1 MLTNEHITCLKQL
14 TSKHK
19 EEHKEINR
27 LKNIIVK
34 VRVENYELNK
44 SIRENKQSKNTHHW
58 IKKCEDLAI
67 EKADLKHEIKGLK
80 KENTKLTKL
89 IDEQFHGKVVQ
100 ENDKLTH
107 YIEELKKK
115 ISKQDEEYMELQGE
129 MEELKKQLKEEAQ
142 YNVFN

>member
-1 MLTNEHITCLKQL
+1 MITNEHIKCLKQL

-80 KENTKLTKL
+80 K
-89 IDEQFHGKVVQ
+89 
-100 ENDKLTH
+100 
-107 YIEELKKK
+107 K